1 MKKVLFAV
9 ATIAVVGMSAYGVIR
24 QQNSNEPLSE
34 LNMKNIVALTQV
46 PDNDPGSS
54 IKVCYTWF
62 TQSVDGYYYG
72 SCSRVAEPNI
82 YYRCNAPSKYTP
94 HALSL
99 QSSCLAPISK

>member
-46 PDNDPGSS
+46 PDNDPGST
-54 IKVCYTWF
+54 IKECYTWF
-62 TQSVDGYYYG
+62 SAESDELYYG
-72 SCSRVAEPNI
+72 SCSRTAEPNI
-82 YYRCNAPSKYTP
+82 YYSCNQPKLLKP
-94 HALSL
+94 HPLSQKSYCIQL
-99 QSSCLAPISK
+99 LGK